1 MPCGEPAWLRT
12 LCRVDLLVV
21 DSRSKGGEAEVE
33 GSSREPWD
41 GKVRASVMIEV
52 PRMTETEDRS

>member
-1 MPCGEPAWLRT
+1 MEGRAWLRT
-12 LCRVDLLVV
+12 LCGVDLLAVG
-21 DSRSKGGEAEVE
+21 SRSKGAEAEVE

-41 GKVRASVMIEV
+41 GKVRASVMVEV